1 MRVQSPSCYHV
12 SDNTCGARCTSTARG
27 HRSLWRGSQML
38 PRGPVHPRQGGR
50 HTSAGAGAGCSSP
63 STVGRAQITEGTRR
77 TEAATRQIPSSAVNP
92 LRQGGAC
99 VGPKCRVSQ
108 WSMSDSAEGL
118 SQSFQEAGGPPPY
131 TRIAQ
136 PLVRPLVHLLP
147 YPGLKFRSC
156 PPPNSI
162 GYRGVCSPSPR
173 M

>member
-1 MRVQSPSCYHV
+1 MSGLPLVITFLTTRVVLAPPPLPE
-12 SDNTCGARCTSTARG
+12 DTGACGEEARCSHVALCTPS
-27 HRSLWRGSQML
+27 
-38 PRGPVHPRQGGR
+38 QGGR

-63 STVGRAQITEGTRR
+63 STVGWAQITEGTRR